1 MSAFVWRV
9 KTLGRPYRITL
20 STKSSGVPPT
30 SRNNKFLTFSA
41 LGALSFSRD
50 GSQSTIS
57 DVRAWL
63 HTATITA
70 LTRKNQ
76 YKQQGSR
83 PYSISFDLR
92 PASALLSPPS
102 LFFLF
107 LSFSSHTMI
116 AYERTPLWRRCRR
129 SATQRSPRRGTR
141 LPMPISSSRRKQ
153 HSVDRRTVNAAT
165 PAEFDR
171 YSRARDRLHARPRS
185 SV

>member
-1 MSAFVWRV
+1 MSYAFARVQSVNHANTSGAAFIWRV
-9 KTLGRPYRITL
+9 KTLGRQYRITL

-41 LGALSFSRD
+41 LGALSFSHD

-83 PYSISFDLR
+83 PYLFSFGFRLR
-92 PASALLSPPS
+92 LPHFSPLLC
-102 LFFLF
+102 LFFFLF
-107 LSFSSHTMI
+107 LSS
-116 AYERTPLWRRCRR
+116 
-129 SATQRSPRRGTR
+129 R
-141 LPMPISSSRRKQ
+141 L
-153 HSVDRRTVNAAT
+153 T
-165 PAEFDR
+165 
-171 YSRARDRLHARPRS
+171 L
-185 SV
+185 